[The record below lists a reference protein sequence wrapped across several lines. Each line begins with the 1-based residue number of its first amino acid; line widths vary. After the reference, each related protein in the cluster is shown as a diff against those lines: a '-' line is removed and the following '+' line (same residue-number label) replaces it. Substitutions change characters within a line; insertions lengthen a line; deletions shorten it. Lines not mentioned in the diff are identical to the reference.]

1 MRHASRWCCGIPGV
15 LFSGLLAVTMP
26 WLAGCHEPLLPAAGV
41 PQALAPDQYLAQL
54 VVAPGPAA
62 DTYRVRVTLSGGAAA
77 PRMGGFRARLVLPAA
92 LAAVGEVADQAGAEG
107 ALMRVVRLDGADVH
121 AVGAAA
127 EGLAMGDLFV
137 VTVRG
142 GADALRQLRL
152 EVEELVDVRG
162 TDRRART
169 VVAPRVDDSR
179 VRR

>member
-1 MRHASRWCCGIPGV
+1 MSRPSRSCRVGPALV
-15 LFSGLLAVTMP
+15 LRGLLAVTTP
-26 WLAGCHEPLLPAAGV
+26 WLVGCHEPLMPAAGV
-41 PQALAPDQYLAQL
+41 PQALAPDQHLAQL
-54 VVAPGPAA
+54 VVAPGPAV

-92 LAAVGEVADQAGAEG
+92 LVAVGEVADQAGAEG

-162 TDRRART
+162 ADRRART
-169 VVAPRVDDSR
+169 VVVPRVDDSR

>member
-1 MRHASRWCCGIPGV
+1 MRRASSWCGGFPRV
-15 LFSGLLAVTMP
+15 LLSGLLAVTTP
-26 WLAGCHEPLLPAAGV
+26 WLAGCHEPLMPAAGV
-41 PQALAPDQYLAQL
+41 PQALAPDQHLAQL
-54 VVAPGPAA
+54 VVAPGPAV
-62 DTYRVRVTLSGGAAA
+62 DTYRVRVTLTGGGAA

-92 LAAVGEVADQAGAEG
+92 LLTVGEVADQTGAEG

-142 GADALRQLRL
+142 PADALRQLRL

-162 TDRRART
+162 ADRRART